1 MTTPHPHIQVTH
13 LSRMRRRR
21 SQSVTLPNASVRGQS
36 MRRKE
41 LLAQLQNERLK
52 QQNKYHEED
61 EHEEN
66 QQKHSEEQ
74 NHQPSV
80 SRLARSTK
88 TVSVKRYAPP
98 SAVTISK
105 VKRGISPATLN
116 FTYLQD
122 DEQNQ
127 GQHKQSDRIQHV
139 ESTTSF
145 EKRNLTTLS
154 KTFEFQ
160 NVENMFKARYLNL
173 TIARND
179 SNLDSLQTS
188 LNPSTTSSTHL
199 MTKSEIFDQNFFIT
213 DNKDQARRNNAKD
226 DPNRNVLKNDAIVNL
241 SEREKNQ
248 NVQRKKFYNRS
259 SASFVTAI
267 IAIVIGIIAFAF
279 GLSALIVA
287 LLVRATVD
295 SNLAS
300 NSTSSSS
307 SGSSGTLSAACSAYT
322 TIDDPTR
329 SISASGYALGCDNT
343 APFSNQSIGVW
354 IRFIGTGGSTL
365 PLSSPGMNLC
375 GSTGTGWYA
384 GTMPSSTGQ
393 ITNGT
398 ACFTWYSGVCRA
410 SVSIRV
416 ANCDS
421 FYIYFLPPAPICMA
435 RYCTI

>member
-145 EKRNLTTLS
+145 EKRNLTTL
-154 KTFEFQ
+154 T
-160 NVENMFKARYLNL
+160 
-173 TIARND
+173 RND

-199 MTKSEIFDQNFFIT
+199 MTKSEI
-213 DNKDQARRNNAKD
+213 
-226 DPNRNVLKNDAIVNL
+226 
-241 SEREKNQ
+241 
-248 NVQRKKFYNRS
+248 
-259 SASFVTAI
+259 
-267 IAIVIGIIAFAF
+267 
-279 GLSALIVA
+279 
-287 LLVRATVD
+287 
-295 SNLAS
+295 
-300 NSTSSSS
+300 
-307 SGSSGTLSAACSAYT
+307 
-322 TIDDPTR
+322 
-329 SISASGYALGCDNT
+329 
-343 APFSNQSIGVW
+343 
-354 IRFIGTGGSTL
+354 
-365 PLSSPGMNLC
+365 
-375 GSTGTGWYA
+375 
-384 GTMPSSTGQ
+384 
-393 ITNGT
+393 
-398 ACFTWYSGVCRA
+398 
-410 SVSIRV
+410 
-416 ANCDS
+416 
-421 FYIYFLPPAPICMA
+421 
-435 RYCTI
+435 

>member
-21 SQSVTLPNASVRGQS
+21 SQSVALPNASVRGQS

-41 LLAQLQNERLK
+41 FLAQLQNERLK

-98 SAVTISK
+98 SAVTVTK

-127 GQHKQSDRIQHV
+127 GQHGQSDRIQHV

-145 EKRNLTTLS
+145 EKRNLTTL
-154 KTFEFQ
+154 T
-160 NVENMFKARYLNL
+160 
-173 TIARND
+173 RND

-213 DNKDQARRNNAKD
+213 ENKDQARRNNAKD

-248 NVQRKKFYNRS
+248 NVKRKKFYNRS

-307 SGSSGTLSAACSAYT
+307 SGSSGSLSAACSAYT